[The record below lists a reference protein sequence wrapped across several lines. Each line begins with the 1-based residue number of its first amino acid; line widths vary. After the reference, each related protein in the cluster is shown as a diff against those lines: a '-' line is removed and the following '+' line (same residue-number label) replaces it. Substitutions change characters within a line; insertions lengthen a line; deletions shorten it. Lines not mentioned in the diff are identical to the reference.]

1 MTQAIGILELTS
13 IARGMEL
20 GDVMLKSANVQLLLC
35 RTLCPGKFLLM
46 LGGDVGAVQQAIAAG
61 TARAGEMLVDSLVL
75 ANIHPSV
82 LPAISGLN
90 VVGQRQAAGIVETW
104 SVAACIS
111 AADRAVK
118 AANVILV
125 RVHMAF
131 GIGGKCYMVV
141 AGDIADVDNA
151 VTVASDSAGEKGL
164 LVHRA
169 VIRCAVATADGGIME
184 PQTPTERMIQE
195 YVPGKQVTLAH
206 LIANPGKDLFK
217 KLGLPD
223 AVSAIGI
230 LTITP
235 SEASIIACDIATKS
249 GAVEIGF
256 LDRFTG
262 AVVLTGDVSA
272 VEYALRQVT
281 RTLGELMRFTACPIT
296 RT

>member
-151 VTVASDSAGEKGL
+151 VTVASESAGEKGL
-164 LVHRA
+164 LVYRA
-169 VIRCAVATADGGIME
+169 VIPRPHDALWQQLME
-184 PQTPTERMIQE
+184 
-195 YVPGKQVTLAH
+195 G
-206 LIANPGKDLFK
+206 
-217 KLGLPD
+217 
-223 AVSAIGI
+223 
-230 LTITP
+230 
-235 SEASIIACDIATKS
+235 
-249 GAVEIGF
+249 
-256 LDRFTG
+256 
-262 AVVLTGDVSA
+262 
-272 VEYALRQVT
+272 
-281 RTLGELMRFTACPIT
+281 
-296 RT
+296 

>member
-1 MTQAIGILELTS
+1 
-13 IARGMEL
+13 
-20 GDVMLKSANVQLLLC
+20 
-35 RTLCPGKFLLM
+35 
-46 LGGDVGAVQQAIAAG
+46 
-61 TARAGEMLVDSLVL
+61 
-75 ANIHPSV
+75 
-82 LPAISGLN
+82 
-90 VVGQRQAAGIVETW
+90 
-104 SVAACIS
+104 
-111 AADRAVK
+111 
-118 AANVILV
+118 
-125 RVHMAF
+125 
-131 GIGGKCYMVV
+131 
-141 AGDIADVDNA
+141 
-151 VTVASDSAGEKGL
+151 
-164 LVHRA
+164 
-169 VIRCAVATADGGIME
+169 ME

-206 LIANPGKDLFK
+206 LIANRQDLFK

>member
-1 MTQAIGILELTS
+1 
-13 IARGMEL
+13 
-20 GDVMLKSANVQLLLC
+20 
-35 RTLCPGKFLLM
+35 
-46 LGGDVGAVQQAIAAG
+46 
-61 TARAGEMLVDSLVL
+61 
-75 ANIHPSV
+75 
-82 LPAISGLN
+82 
-90 VVGQRQAAGIVETW
+90 
-104 SVAACIS
+104 
-111 AADRAVK
+111 
-118 AANVILV
+118 
-125 RVHMAF
+125 
-131 GIGGKCYMVV
+131 
-141 AGDIADVDNA
+141 
-151 VTVASDSAGEKGL
+151 
-164 LVHRA
+164 
-169 VIRCAVATADGGIME
+169 ME
-184 PQTPTERMIQE
+184 PQTPTERMIQSMSR
-195 YVPGKQVTLAH
+195 
-206 LIANPGKDLFK
+206 ANRSLWRISLPIGKDLFK